1 MQGLNSCIL
10 TTYSKVSVMINSIT
24 ENGTYNSLFA
34 QRGVEAGTENS
45 FADALSAAVE
55 GCGDELLNAAP
66 DKWLHE
72 WTGESPVKKAVEFLE
87 NMGVGVKSREPSHSL
102 TDEQKEWLRSR
113 NDLDAIYNSTA
124 SPLDRYNFRADLVYL
139 GVISPDE
146 AENIGV
152 GVIPTHCTPNEIMLL
167 NTEKSGNYIDNLR
180 GIMSKQKSVVDYMR
194 EKYNDP
200 LRRQDEDLRYIEAAQ
215 RLIDIHEL
223 YIGLMEDLFG

>member
-1 MQGLNSCIL
+1 
-10 TTYSKVSVMINSIT
+10 MINGIT
-24 ENGTYNSLFA
+24 QNGSTNSLFA
-34 QRGVEAGTENS
+34 KGGARADTENS

-55 GCGDELLNAAP
+55 GCGDELLSAAP
-66 DKWLHE
+66 DKWLRE
-72 WTGESPVKKAVEFLE
+72 WTGESPVKKAVEFLK
-87 NMGVGVKSREPSHSL
+87 NMGVDVKNREPSHSF
-102 TDEQKEWLRSR
+102 TVEQKEWLRSR

-124 SPLDRYNFRADLVYL
+124 SPLDKYNFRADLAYL

-152 GVIPTHCTPNEIMLL
+152 GVIPTHCNRNGMLL
-167 NTEKSGNYIDNLR
+167 FDIEKPSGNYIENLR
-180 GIMSKQKSVVDYMR
+180 KIMTKQKTVVDYIR

-200 LRRQDEDLRYIEAAQ
+200 SRRQDEDLKYIEEAQ

>member
-1 MQGLNSCIL
+1 MISNVAQNSDKNAFFTHYSAKTGIEKSFEDIL
-10 TTYSKVSVMINSIT
+10 SEVVQSGN
-24 ENGTYNSLFA
+24 
-34 QRGVEAGTENS
+34 
-45 FADALSAAVE
+45 
-55 GCGDELLNAAP
+55 DELLSAAP
-66 DKWLHE
+66 DKWLRE
-72 WTGESPVKKAVEFLE
+72 WTGESPVKKAVEFLKD
-87 NMGVGVKSREPSHSL
+87 MGVDAKNREPSHSW

-113 NDLDAIYNSTA
+113 HDLDAIYNNTA
-124 SPLDRYNFRADLVYL
+124 SLLDEYNFRADLVYL

-167 NTEKSGNYIDNLR
+167 NTEKSGSYIDYLR
-180 GIMSKQKSVVDYMR
+180 GTMSKQKSVVDYMR
-194 EKYNDP
+194 KKYNDP

>member
-1 MQGLNSCIL
+1 
-10 TTYSKVSVMINSIT
+10 MISSIT
-24 ENGTYNSLFA
+24 ENSTYNSFYS
-34 QRGVEAGTENS
+34 QRGAEANTENS
-45 FADALSAAVE
+45 FADILSAE
-55 GCGDELLNAAP
+55 MCGDDELLNAAP
-66 DKWLHE
+66 DKWLRE
-72 WTGESPVKKAVEFLE
+72 WTGESPVKKAVEFLK
-87 NMGVGVKSREPSHSL
+87 NMGVDVKNREPSHSL

-124 SPLDRYNFRADLVYL
+124 SPLDRYNFRADLAYL

-152 GVIPTHCTPNEIMLL
+152 GVIPTHCNRNGMLL
-167 NTEKSGNYIDNLR
+167 FDIEKPSGNYIENLR
-180 GIMSKQKSVVDYMR
+180 KIMTKQKTVVDYFR

-200 LRRQDEDLRYIEAAQ
+200 SRRQDEDLKYIEEAQ

>member
-1 MQGLNSCIL
+1 
-10 TTYSKVSVMINSIT
+10 MINSIT
-24 ENGTYNSLFA
+24 SPSGSLFA
-34 QRGVEAGTENS
+34 QKGAEASTDNS
-45 FADALSAAVE
+45 FADILSAE
-55 GCGDELLNAAP
+55 MCGDDDELLNAAP
-66 DKWLHE
+66 DKWLRE
-72 WTGESPVKKAVEFLE
+72 WTGESPVKKAVEFLK
-87 NMGVGVKSREPSHSL
+87 NMGIDVKNREPSHSL

-152 GVIPTHCTPNEIMLL
+152 GVIPTHCNRNGMLL
-167 NTEKSGNYIDNLR
+167 FDIEKPSGNYIENLR
-180 GIMSKQKSVVDYMR
+180 KIMSKQKSVVDYMR

-200 LRRQDEDLRYIEAAQ
+200 LRRQEEDLKYIEAAQ
-215 RLIDIHEL
+215 RIIDIHEL